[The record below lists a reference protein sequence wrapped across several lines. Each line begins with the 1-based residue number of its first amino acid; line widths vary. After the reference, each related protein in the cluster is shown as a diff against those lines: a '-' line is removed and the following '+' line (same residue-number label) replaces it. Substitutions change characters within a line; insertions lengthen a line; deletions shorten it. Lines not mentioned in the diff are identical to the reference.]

1 MNSTVLKK
9 ALPHVIAIL
18 VFLIVAVIYC
28 RPALEGKVVFQSDML
43 QYKGMAQQS
52 FEYKEKHGHY
62 PLWLESSFSGMPAY
76 TIAMDHSA
84 IYLGPVVNIL
94 SLWLP
99 EPINYFFVACVC
111 FYILMIVLRVNPWI
125 GVLAA
130 LAYAYSTYDPV
141 IIVTGHVTKMQ
152 AIAYAPGIFAG
163 LFLLFQRKFIWGT
176 VLMMMF
182 FALQL
187 STNHLQ
193 IVYYTLLSMGVLT
206 LFYIVHAFIQ
216 GQGKDAALAI
226 VLACFAGLVGFG
238 TSTLGNLPVQEYS
251 KETMRGGRTELT
263 NSSSK
268 IESSNGLSKDYAFGW
283 SYGIGETMTLAVP
296 NVYGGGSGGKEI
308 GDNSK
313 FAEQLTQEFSVP
325 EETGL
330 QYANG
335 SAYWG
340 AQPFTS
346 GPVYLG
352 AIICFLAILGLVFVK
367 GWQKWALL
375 TITVVGIV
383 LAWGKNFSGLNYF
396 LFDHFP
402 FYNKF
407 RAPAMALV
415 IPQLTVPLLAALGLN
430 ELISSRQPR
439 MEIWK
444 GFRKAAYITG
454 GLLLILIGFYFIA
467 DYSGASDSRLKEQ
480 FVQNKMQQLSQGKQ
494 AGADVQQQAVATGNT
509 LLKALRADRQSLYGS
524 DLLRTILLIVAAA
537 VLLGLYLKDK
547 IKEFILLAGLIILS
561 SYDLL
566 AVGARYLSQDNYSDA
581 ADFDAN
587 LSPSPA
593 DLQIKNDPDK
603 SFRVFDESSQ
613 SPFEDAKAS
622 YHHNSLGG
630 YSPAKL
636 GLYQDLIENQLTKGN
651 MQVFNML
658 NAKYFIQRNPQTGQP
673 QAALNAAAFGP
684 CWLVKA
690 FHYVKDGNEEMK
702 ALDSINVRDTA
713 IIQQQFASKIKFM
726 PVADSTAT
734 IKLTENDNDKLTYE
748 FNAATNQFAV
758 FSEIYYDKGW
768 DVFLDGNK
776 ADYCRVD
783 YVLRGM
789 AVPAGKHT
797 IVFRF
802 EPKSFATG
810 NAISTWSS
818 LILYLLLIGAI
829 VIEFRK
835 KKKVQTA

>member
-18 VFLIVAVIYC
+18 VFLIVAVIFC

-52 FEYKEKHGHY
+52 FEYKEKHGHF
-62 PLWLESSFSGMPAY
+62 PLWSESSFSGMPAY

-84 IYLGPVVNIL
+84 IYLGPVVSIL
-94 SLWLP
+94 SLGLP
-99 EPINYFFVACVC
+99 QPINFFFVACVC
-111 FYILMIVLRVNPWI
+111 FYILMLVLRVNPWI

-141 IIVTGHVTKMQ
+141 IVVTGHVTKMQ

-163 LFLLFQRKFIWGT
+163 LFLLFQRKYIWGT
-176 VLMMMF
+176 VLMMLF

-193 IVYYTLLSMGVLT
+193 IVYYTLLSLGVLT
-206 LFYIVHAFIQ
+206 LFYIVYAFTQ

-268 IESSNGLSKDYAFGW
+268 LESKSGLSKDYAFGW
-283 SYGIGETMTLAVP
+283 SYGIGETMTLVVP

-375 TITVVGIV
+375 SIAVLGIV
-383 LAWGKNFSGLNYF
+383 LSWGKNFSGLNYF

-415 IPQLTVPLLAALGLN
+415 IPQLVVPVLAALGLN

-454 GLLLILIGFYFIA
+454 GMLVILIGFYFMA
-467 DYSGASDSRLKEQ
+467 DYSGARDSQLKEQ

-509 LLKALRADRQSLYGS
+509 LIKALQADRQSLYGS

-566 AVGARYLSQDNYSDA
+566 AVGARYLSADNYSDA
-581 ADFDAN
+581 ADFEAN

-603 SFRVFDESSQ
+603 NFRVFDESSQ
-613 SPFEDAKAS
+613 SPFEDAKTS

-636 GLYQDLIENQLTKGN
+636 GLYQDLIENQLSKGN
-651 MQVFNML
+651 LKVFNML
-658 NAKYFIQRNPQTGQP
+658 NAKYFIQRNPQNGQP
-673 QAALNAAAFGP
+673 QAALNSAAFGP

-690 FHYVKDGNEEMK
+690 IHYVKDGNEEMK

-713 IIQQQFASKIKFM
+713 IVQQQFASKIKFM
-726 PVADSTAT
+726 PVADSTAA
-734 IKLTENDNDKLTYE
+734 IKLTENDNDKLTYA

-829 VIEFRK
+829 VMEFRK
-835 KKKVQTA
+835 KKVQKA

>member
-9 ALPHVIAIL
+9 WLPHVIAIL
-18 VFLIVAVIYC
+18 VFLIVAVVYC
-28 RPALEGKVVFQSDML
+28 RPALEGKVVFQQDML

-52 FEYKEKHGHY
+52 MEYKEKHGHF
-62 PLWLESSFSGMPAY
+62 PLWSESTFSGMPAY
-76 TIAMDHSA
+76 TIAMGHSG

-94 SLWLP
+94 TLWLP
-99 EPINYFFVACVC
+99 EPISFFFLACVC
-111 FYILMIVLRVNPWI
+111 FYILMAVLRINPWV
-125 GVLAA
+125 GALAA
-130 LAYAYSTYDPV
+130 LAYAYSSYDPV
-141 IIVTGHVTKMQ
+141 IVVTGHVTKML
-152 AIAYAPGIFAG
+152 AIAYAPGVIAG
-163 LFLLFQRKFIWGT
+163 LLLLFQRQFIWGT
-176 VLMMMF
+176 VLLMTF
-182 FALQL
+182 FTLQL
-187 STNHLQ
+187 TTAHLQ
-193 IVYYTLLSMGVLT
+193 VVYYTLIGMGLLT
-206 LFYIVHAFIQ
+206 IFYAVQALRE
-216 GQGKDAALAI
+216 GKGKDLAI
-226 VLACFAGLVGFG
+226 ALVLAAFAGLVGYGASAVG
-238 TSTLGNLPVQEYS
+238 TLPVQEYS

-263 NSSSK
+263 
-268 IESSNGLSKDYAFGW
+268 SSNSKLEGKSGLSKDYAFQW
-283 SYGIGETMTLAVP
+283 SYGVGETLTLLVP
-296 NVYGGGSGGKEI
+296 NIYGGGSGGKEI

-313 FAEQLTQEFSVP
+313 FAERLTEEFSVP
-325 EETGL
+325 QETGL

-375 TITVVGIV
+375 SIAVMGIV
-383 LAWGKNFSGLNYF
+383 LSWGKNFSGLNYF

-407 RAPAMALV
+407 RAPSTALV
-415 IPQLTVPLLAALGLN
+415 IPQLVVPLLAALGLN
-430 ELISSRQPR
+430 ELINSRQPR
-439 MEIWK
+439 TEIWK
-444 GFRKAAYITG
+444 SFRKVAYITG
-454 GLLLILIGFYFIA
+454 GLLVILIGFYFMA
-467 DYSGASDSRLKEQ
+467 DYSGANDSRLKEQ

-509 LLKALRADRQSLYGS
+509 LIRALQADRKSLYAS

-537 VLLGLYLKDK
+537 VLLSLYLKDK

-566 AVGARYLSQDNYSDA
+566 AVGSRYLGADNYSDSS
-581 ADFDAN
+581 DFEAN

-603 SFRVFDESSQ
+603 NFRVFDESSQ

-636 GLYQDLIENQLTKGN
+636 GLYQDLIENQLSKGN

-658 NAKYFIQRNPQTGQP
+658 NAKYFIQRNPQNGQP
-673 QAALNAAAFGP
+673 QAALNSAAFGP

-690 FHYVKDGNEEMK
+690 IHYVKDGNEEMK

-713 IIQQQFASKIKFM
+713 IVQQQFASKIKFM

-797 IVFRF
+797 IVFKF

-810 NAISTWSS
+810 NSISTWSS
-818 LILYLLLIGAI
+818 LILYLLLIGAV

-835 KKKVQTA
+835 KKVKTA